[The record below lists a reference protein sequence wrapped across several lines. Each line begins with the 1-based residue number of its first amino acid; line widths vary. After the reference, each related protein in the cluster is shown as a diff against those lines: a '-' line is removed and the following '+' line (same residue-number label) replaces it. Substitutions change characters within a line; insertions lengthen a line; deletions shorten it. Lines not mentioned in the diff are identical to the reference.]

1 MSRVET
7 FCSSVPATQL
17 DVSRSK
23 AAHLVAPDIGEL
35 KPESWFCHLLA
46 VRVSVSG
53 HLILKTSPS
62 DVIIP
67 ILEMREPGLREVK

>member
-53 HLILKTSPS
+53 YLTMNPGSLISKMG
-62 DVIIP
+62 II
-67 ILEMREPGLREVK
+67 IVYSS